1 MIGQDRSDARQF
13 IQSRAEYM
21 DLKEMRTERNIEEQ
35 SAHQVADYTPLH
47 PSTRS
52 WEVQRDRVS
61 VEKIIGKGAF
71 GQVAKGTAEQLRG
84 RPGTTIVAIKML
96 KSMIFHIV
104 KIVYIQLKFS
114 CLRYWFLLSMLLR
127 CFLLFF
133 YLTVRVIIL
142 TASYTL
148 DARANPVHCTC
159 AVVKLHVTA
168 PIFVY

>member
-1 MIGQDRSDARQF
+1 MKDQEADRSDARQF

-21 DLKEMRTERNIEEQ
+21 DLKEIRTERNIKEQ
-35 SAHQVADYTPLH
+35 RAHQVADYTPLH

-52 WEVQRDRVS
+52 WEVPRDRVS

-84 RPGTTIVAIKML
+84 RPGTTTVALKML
-96 KSMIFHIV
+96 KSMILHIV
-104 KIVYIQLKFS
+104 KVVYVQLKFS
-114 CLRYWFLLSMLLR
+114 C

-148 DARANPVHCTC
+148 DARPNPIHCTC
-159 AVVKLHVTA
+159 AAVKLHVTTR
-168 PIFVY
+168 IFVY